1 MKLTDLDAPGSAAP
15 APLVAGIN
23 LQNEGALH
31 AALKQWCAQPGDL
44 REARVDGAIIDIVRG
59 DPAAGGLLIE
69 VQTRQLGAIGAKLR
83 RLAAQ
88 HRVTLVYPI
97 ALEKW
102 IVVTAPDGAV
112 LRRRR
117 SPKRG
122 RLLDLFDELV
132 RIADLATQPNF
143 ALEVLLIREEEA
155 RCDDG
160 RGSWRRKGI
169 SIEERRLLDVVE
181 RVTLR
186 GAEDYRRFLP
196 PDLPQPFSNR
206 DLAAQ
211 LDLSIH
217 TARRMSYALAK
228 MGLIRRAGKRGRGA
242 LFEII

>member
-1 MKLTDLDAPGSAAP
+1 MATPNPGAP

-44 REARVDGAIIDIVRG
+44 LEARVDGAIIDLVRG

-88 HRVTLVYPI
+88 HRVALVYPI

-102 IVVTAPDGAV
+102 IVTKAPDGRV
-112 LRRRR
+112 LRRRK

-132 RIADLATQPNF
+132 RIADLAAEPNF
-143 ALEVLLIREEEA
+143 ALDVLLIREEEA
-155 RCDDG
+155 RRDDG
-160 RGSWRRKGI
+160 RGSWRRKGV
-169 SIEERRLLDVVE
+169 SIEERRLIEVVD
-181 RVTLR
+181 RVSFAS
-186 GAEDYRRFLP
+186 AEDYRCFLP
-196 PDLPQPFSNR
+196 PSLSQPFSNR
-206 DLAAQ
+206 DLAAR
-211 LDLSIH
+211 LGLSIH
-217 TARRMSYALAK
+217 TARRMSYSLAK
-228 MGLIRRAGKRGRGA
+228 MGLIRRAGKRGREA
-242 LFEII
+242 LFEVI